1 MEPIL
6 KKQERK
12 HKERG
17 FMEVVAKAKYIRQS
31 PKKIRELL
39 ELLSGKEVN
48 EALSIIK
55 NTPKRAN
62 RPLEKVIKS
71 AKSNAEQKLSG
82 SKWKIK
88 SIKVD
93 DGPSLKRFRAA
104 TMGRA
109 VMIKRRTSHITVIL
123 EEIQWRNK

>member
-1 MEPIL
+1 
-6 KKQERK
+6 
-12 HKERG
+12 
-17 FMEVVAKAKYIRQS
+17 MEVVAKAKYIRQS